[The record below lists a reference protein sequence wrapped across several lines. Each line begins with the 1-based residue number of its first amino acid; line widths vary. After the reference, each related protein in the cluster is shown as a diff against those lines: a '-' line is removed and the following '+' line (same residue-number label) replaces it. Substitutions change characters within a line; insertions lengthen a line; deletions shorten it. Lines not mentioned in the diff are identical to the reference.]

1 LWWHGVSWIAAVA
14 TIVIPAVRGTWVV
27 ACAITYV
34 WWRQKP
40 RSLATL
46 GMTGFSEVIV
56 HQERRYFVYIMSNPS
71 KTLYTGITNSIRRR
85 VREHKLK
92 LTPGFAAKYNIT
104 RLVYFETFEDVRNA
118 IEREK
123 QIKAWTRAKR
133 VALIETVNPKWDDL
147 SREWDQPQTF
157 RFVPKTA

>member
-1 LWWHGVSWIAAVA
+1 M
-14 TIVIPAVRGTWVV
+14 RDD
-27 ACAITYV
+27 
-34 WWRQKP
+34 
-40 RSLATL
+40 
-46 GMTGFSEVIV
+46 
-56 HQERRYFVYIMSNPS
+56 RRYFVYIMTNPS
-71 KTLYTGITNSIRRR
+71 KTLYTGVTNSIRRR

-92 LTPGFAAKYNIT
+92 LTPGFAAKYNIN

-133 VALIETVNPKWDDL
+133 VALIDSANPKWDDL

>member
-1 LWWHGVSWIAAVA
+1 M
-14 TIVIPAVRGTWVV
+14 REE
-27 ACAITYV
+27 
-34 WWRQKP
+34 K
-40 RSLATL
+40 
-46 GMTGFSEVIV
+46 
-56 HQERRYFVYIMSNPS
+56 RYFVYIMTNPS
-71 KTLYTGITNSIRRR
+71 KTLYTGMTNSIRRR

-104 RLVYFETFEDVRNA
+104 QPVYFESFEDVRNA

-133 VALIETVNPKWDDL
+133 VALIESTNPKWDAL